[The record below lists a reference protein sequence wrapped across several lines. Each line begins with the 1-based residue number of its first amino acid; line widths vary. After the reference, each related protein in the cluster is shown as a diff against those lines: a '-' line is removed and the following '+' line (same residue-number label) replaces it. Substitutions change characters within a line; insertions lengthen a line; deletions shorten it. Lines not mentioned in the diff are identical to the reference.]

1 MTNKTLGEVKLM
13 TLRETPVVLADT
25 PEKIANY
32 YNEVISKSA
41 NFTDDTENFYVIFL
55 NTRRK
60 IIGYQLVTMGTLD
73 TLHVH
78 PRETFRAAIVA
89 NCNAIVILHNH
100 PSGDSTPSDADIRC
114 TKDLINGGKILKIE
128 LLDHV
133 IMGHANN
140 GRGYTSLRELGYF
153 SGF

>member
-60 IIGYQLVTMGTLD
+60 IIGYQ
-73 TLHVH
+73 VH